1 MPQDVRHLVSKLA
14 LTGDPIRCGDLPQ
27 VDSPLITEGIPLFF
41 SKALSGEMDVA
52 YLAANQLPL
61 EPHHY

>member
-1 MPQDVRHLVSKLA
+1 MSKLA